1 MSPGNGVAGLPLAS
15 LRTFDAAAR
24 HLNMGRAAAELGIT
38 QGAVSR
44 QVKALEDRLQEPLFR
59 RGPRG
64 LRLTEAGD
72 LLADYV
78 RRGLDQLETGLLR
91 IGQPR
96 SRTTLL
102 VNAPRTFALR
112 VLAPRIGDF
121 VRRHPWIDFR
131 LESHRY
137 FVQLH
142 GTDVD
147 VAIRTGDG
155 IWPGYVVKPLTQEV
169 MFPVCAPALWT
180 PQARGLL
187 AQEFLARHTLLHYA
201 ERPHWAAW
209 LKVAGLDP
217 ALASSGPR
225 FDETALALAAAE
237 AGQGIA
243 ITWGVLV
250 RQALME
256 SRLVR
261 PFASVLDDGTGY
273 HLVMTEI
280 AAGRSTVQAFTA
292 WLRETL
298 AVEGVPLKGWR
309 PSKPSRAGPRGA

>member
-1 MSPGNGVAGLPLAS
+1 MSSGNGVAGLPLAS
-15 LRTFDAAAR
+15 LRVFDAAAR
-24 HLNMGRAAAELGIT
+24 HLNMGRAAVELGIT

-44 QVKALEDRLQEPLFR
+44 QIKVLEDRLQEALFQ

-102 VNAPRTFALR
+102 VNAPRSFAMR
-112 VLAPRIGDF
+112 VLAPRIGQF
-121 VRRHPWIDFR
+121 VRQHPWIDVR

-137 FVQLH
+137 FAQLH

-147 VAIRTGDG
+147 VAIRTGMGD
-155 IWPGYVVKPLTQEV
+155 WPNHVVQPLTQEI
-169 MFPVCAPALWT
+169 MFPVCAPSLWT
-180 PQARGLL
+180 PQARRQTP
-187 AQEFLARHTLLHYA
+187 AEFFAGQTLLHYA
-201 ERPHWAAW
+201 ERPHWVNWMRA
-209 LKVAGLDP
+209 AGLDP
-217 ALASSGPR
+217 ALAAAGPH

-243 ITWGVLV
+243 ITWSVLV
-250 RQALME
+250 EQAIAE
-256 SRLVR
+256 GRLLR
-261 PFASVLDDGTGY
+261 PFDAVLDDGTGY

-280 AAGRSTVQAFTA
+280 AAARSTVIAFSA
-292 WLRETL
+292 WLKQSL
-298 AVEGVPLKGWR
+298 
-309 PSKPSRAGPRGA
+309 SGAAPDEP

>member
-1 MSPGNGVAGLPLAS
+1 MSSGNGVAGLPLAS
-15 LRTFDAAAR
+15 LRVFDAAAR

-44 QVKALEDRLQEPLFR
+44 QIKVLEDRLQEALFR

-78 RRGLDQLETGLLR
+78 RRGLDQLETGLMR

-96 SRTTLL
+96 SRTTLV
-102 VNAPRTFALR
+102 VNAPRSFAMR

-121 VRRHPWIDFR
+121 VRQHPWIDVR

-137 FVQLH
+137 FAQLH

-147 VAIRTGDG
+147 VAIRAGTGD
-155 IWPGYVVKPLTQEV
+155 WPGHVVRQLTEEI
-169 MFPVCAPALWT
+169 MFPVCAPSLWT
-180 PQARGLL
+180 PQACRQTQ
-187 AQEFLARHTLLHYA
+187 AEFLAGHTLLHYA
-201 ERPHWAAW
+201 ERPHWANW
-209 LKVAGLDP
+209 MRVAGLDP
-217 ALASSGPR
+217 ALAAAGPR

-237 AGQGIA
+237 GGQGIA
-243 ITWGVLV
+243 VTWGVLV
-250 RQALME
+250 EQAIAE
-256 SRLVR
+256 GRLLR
-261 PFASVLDDGTGY
+261 LFGAALDDGTGY

-280 AAGRSTVQAFTA
+280 AAGRSTVMAFST
-292 WLRETL
+292 WLRRTL
-298 AVEGVPLKGWR
+298 SGAGHDAPPPIR
-309 PSKPSRAGPRGA
+309 P

>member
-1 MSPGNGVAGLPLAS
+1 MSSTHGAAGLPLAA
-15 LRTFDAAAR
+15 LRVFDAAAR

-44 QVKALEDRLQEPLFR
+44 QVKGLEERLHEKLFR

-102 VNAPRTFALR
+102 VNAPRTFAMR

-137 FVQLH
+137 FAQLH

-155 IWPGYVVKPLTQEV
+155 NWPGHVVQPLTREV

-180 PQARGLL
+180 PWARGLHP
-187 AQEFLARHTLLHYA
+187 AEFLARHTLLHYA
-201 ERPHWAAW
+201 ERPHWPAW
-209 LKVAGLDP
+209 LKEAGLDP
-217 ALASSGPR
+217 ALAATGPR

-237 AGQGIA
+237 AGQGVAIA
-243 ITWGVLV
+243 WGVLV
-250 RQALME
+250 AQAVGE
-256 SRLVR
+256 GRLLR
-261 PFASVLDDGTGY
+261 PFAPVLEDGTGY

-280 AAGRSTVQAFTA
+280 AAGRSTVQAFAA
-292 WLRETL
+292 WLRASL
-298 AVEGVPLKGWR
+298 AGEG
-309 PSKPSRAGPRGA
+309 AA

>member
-1 MSPGNGVAGLPLAS
+1 MISAHGSIGLPLTA
-15 LRTFDAAAR
+15 LRVFDATAR

-44 QVKALEDRLQEPLFR
+44 QIKALEARLHEELFR

-96 SRTTLL
+96 GRATL
-102 VNAPRTFALR
+102 VVTAARTFAMR

-121 VRRHPWIDFR
+121 VRRHPWIELR

-137 FVQLH
+137 FAQLH

-147 VAIRTGDG
+147 VAIRAGDG
-155 IWPGYVVKPLTQEV
+155 NWPGHIVQPLSREV
-169 MFPVCAPALWT
+169 MFPVCAPDLWT
-180 PQARGLL
+180 PQARALPPE
-187 AQEFLARHTLLHYA
+187 AFLARNTLLHYA
-201 ERPHWAAW
+201 ERQHWPAW
-209 LKVAGLDP
+209 LQVAGLP
-217 ALASSGPR
+217 PGLATAGPR
-225 FDETALALAAAE
+225 FGETALALAAAE
-237 AGQGIA
+237 AGQGVAIA
-243 ITWGVLV
+243 WGVLV
-250 RQALME
+250 ADALAE
-256 SRLVR
+256 GRLVR
-261 PFASVLDDGTGY
+261 PFAPVLEDGTGY

-280 AAGRSTVQAFTA
+280 AAGRSTVQAFGA
-292 WLRETL
+292 WLRGSL
-298 AVEGVPLKGWR
+298 A
-309 PSKPSRAGPRGA
+309 GA

>member
-15 LRTFDAAAR
+15 LRIFDAAAR

-44 QVKALEDRLQEPLFR
+44 QIKALEERLREPLFR

-78 RRGLDQLETGLLR
+78 RRGLDQLETGLMR

-96 SRTTLL
+96 SRTTLV
-102 VNAPRTFALR
+102 VNAPRTFAMR
-112 VLAPRIGDF
+112 VLAPRIDDF
-121 VRRHPWIDFR
+121 VRHHPWIDVR

-142 GTDVD
+142 GSDVD
-147 VAIRTGDG
+147 VAIRMGNGD
-155 IWPGYVVKPLTQEV
+155 WPGHVVEPLTQEV
-169 MFPVCAPALWT
+169 MFPVCAPRLWT
-180 PQARGLL
+180 PQARSLPM
-187 AQEFLARHTLLHYA
+187 AEFLSRQTLLHYA
-201 ERPHWAAW
+201 ERPHWTNW
-209 LKVAGLDP
+209 LRAAGLDP
-217 ALASSGPR
+217 ALAASGPR

-237 AGQGIA
+237 AGQGLA
-243 ITWGVLV
+243 VAWGVLLH
-250 RQALME
+250 QAIAE
-256 SRLVR
+256 GRLIR
-261 PFASVLDDGTGY
+261 PFAAVMDDGTGY

-280 AAGRSTVQAFTA
+280 AAGRSTVRAFA
-292 WLRETL
+292 SWLRRSLHDDGRGRGDDGT
-298 AVEGVPLKGWR
+298 A
-309 PSKPSRAGPRGA
+309 AGADS

>member
-15 LRTFDAAAR
+15 LRIFDAAAR

-44 QVKALEDRLQEPLFR
+44 QIKALEERLREPLFR

-96 SRTTLL
+96 SRMTLV
-102 VNAPRTFALR
+102 VNAPRSFAMR
-112 VLAPRIGDF
+112 VLAPRIDAF
-121 VRRHPWIDFR
+121 VRAHPWIEVR
-131 LESHRY
+131 LASHRY
-137 FVQLH
+137 FAQLH

-147 VAIRTGDG
+147 VAIRTGTGD
-155 IWPGYVVKPLTQEV
+155 WPGHVVQPLTQEV
-169 MFPVCAPALWT
+169 MFPVCAPSLWT
-180 PQARGLL
+180 PQARRLP
-187 AQEFLARHTLLHYA
+187 APEFLSRQTLLHYA
-201 ERPHWAAW
+201 ERPHWANW
-209 LKVAGLDP
+209 LRAAGLDP
-217 ALASSGPR
+217 ALAGAGPR

-237 AGQGIA
+237 AGQGVA
-243 ITWGVLV
+243 VAWGVLV
-250 RQALME
+250 QQAIAE
-256 SRLVR
+256 GRLVR
-261 PFASVLDDGTGY
+261 PFTPVLDDGTGY

-280 AAGRSTVQAFTA
+280 TAGRSTVQAFAA
-292 WLRETL
+292 WLRSSL
-298 AVEGVPLKGWR
+298 VE
-309 PSKPSRAGPRGA
+309 

>member
-15 LRTFDAAAR
+15 LRIFDVTAR
-24 HLNMGRAAAELGIT
+24 HLNMGRAAEELGIT
-38 QGAVSR
+38 QGAISR
-44 QVKALEDRLQEPLFR
+44 QIKALEERLQEQLFR

-102 VNAPRTFALR
+102 VNAPRTFAMR

-121 VRRHPWIDFR
+121 VRNHPWIDFR

-142 GTDVD
+142 GSDVD

-155 IWPGYVVKPLTQEV
+155 NWPGHVVQRLTQEV
-169 MFPVCAPALWT
+169 MFPVCAPSLWT
-180 PQARGLL
+180 PPARRMPMP
-187 AQEFLARHTLLHYA
+187 EFLTQQTLLHYA

-209 LKVAGLDP
+209 LKVVGLDP
-217 ALASSGPR
+217 ALAAPGPR

-237 AGQGIA
+237 AGQGVA
-243 ITWGVLV
+243 ITWGLLV
-250 RQALME
+250 AQALAE
-256 SRLVR
+256 GRLVR
-261 PFASVLDDGTGY
+261 PFGAVLEDGTGY

-280 AAGRSTVQAFTA
+280 AAGRSTVQAFVA
-292 WLRETL
+292 WLRRSL
-298 AVEGVPLKGWR
+298 AVADGIR
-309 PSKPSRAGPRGA
+309 QDS